1 MKKIY
6 WLVIFVF
13 IFFVISYSLFY
24 KKALAPILPLS
35 QMNNNQKIEVNQ
47 ISTTTPAELTEA
59 IEPIS
64 GALGRVSKKP
74 FGIKI
79 SPQDSP
85 VNPEKF
91 SGYHTGVDFETTV
104 AEQDAEVPVYAL
116 CSGQLLLKK
125 YATGYGGVVVQSCQ
139 INEEDVTIVY
149 GHLRLSSISA
159 KINQEIKAGD
169 QLGFLG
175 RGFSAETDGER
186 KHLHLGIHRGS
197 DINILGYV
205 RNQIDLEAWV
215 NVMDLIK

>member
-6 WLVIFVF
+6 WLIIFVF
-13 IFFVISYSLFY
+13 IFFVISYSFFY
-24 KKALAPILPLS
+24 KKVLAPILPIS
-35 QMNNNQKIEVNQ
+35 QVGNNQNIEANQ
-47 ISTTTPAELTEA
+47 ISTTTSVKLAEVM
-59 IEPIS
+59 EPIS

-85 VNPEKF
+85 VKPEKF
-91 SGYHTGVDFETTV
+91 SGYHTGVDFETTM
-104 AEQDAEVPVYAL
+104 AEQDTEVPVYAL

-125 YATGYGGVVVQSCQ
+125 YATGYGGVVVQSCH
-139 INEEDVTIVY
+139 INKEDVTIVY

-159 KINQEIKAGD
+159 KINQEIKMGE

-186 KHLHLGIHRGS
+186 KHLHLSIHRGS
-197 DINILGYV
+197 GINILGYV
-205 RNQIDLEAWV
+205 RDQVDLEAWI
-215 NVMDLIK
+215 NIIDLIK